1 VVEVIVQ
8 TEKNE
13 NLKKR
18 RNNMFKIPE
27 DMNSKRLEY
36 ESKNP
41 REGTCGPTLVA
52 LLVNKTVKETI
63 DNWSI
68 PYRGYCSL
76 RELQK
81 NLEKYHFKTDR
92 VKSTEKKKF
101 MLPNEISL
109 AIARI
114 RWSGKYSNWDIEE
127 KNTHFVLLDKRLG
140 SLVLFDN
147 TVGIF
152 QPDSPTAKKYMN
164 EGKIT
169 SFLTING

>member
-41 REGTCGPTLVA
+41 REGTCGPTLIA

-68 PYRGYCSL
+68 PYRGYCSF
-76 RELQK
+76 REL
-81 NLEKYHFKTDR
+81 EKELNKYKL
-92 VKSTEKKKF
+92 KTEKIKAEAKYLYQIPEEGKI
-101 MLPNEISL
+101 M
-109 AIARI
+109 IARI
-114 RWSGKYSNWDIEE
+114 QWKRKYSRWIIPE
-127 KNTHFVLLDKRLG
+127 KNTHFILLMNDNNNLI
-140 SLVLFDN
+140 LFDN
-147 TVGIF
+147 TVGLFKAEDQIG
-152 QPDSPTAKKYMN
+152 KRYMK

-169 SFLTING
+169 SYLKIL